1 MIAPPSFHLFLP
13 YKMYQ
18 NVHSPAS
25 SNTLIAAAWIPPCH
39 GRVHQTP
46 SRPKPTPG
54 DPKAHTSSFPPES
67 GISSLKSTGDR
78 ENVWKCSI
86 TACQNVSK
94 WKTKDTQNMAYSFH
108 HYAAGT
114 FADQMDCFWSLLI
127 ANILYVIPTKRCCLV
142 RLLVL
147 FCI

>member
-39 GRVHQTP
+39 ALPGAPDSKQTETNTRRSEGP
-46 SRPKPTPG
+46 
-54 DPKAHTSSFPPES
+54 HIILSSGVRNFQLE
-67 GISSLKSTGDR
+67 IHWR
-78 ENVWKCSI
+78 QRKCSI